1 MPSTAAGT
9 PDVTRPVLVT
19 GAAGFAGSH
28 LLDLLAREDH
38 PIVAW
43 SRRGTPGSAT
53 GGGRCTWRAVDVTA
67 PADVDRAIGEFRPRL
82 IYHCAADAE
91 SNRDATQVGT
101 TLAVNVRGTQHVLD
115 AVRRHASDA
124 RVIVTGSALVYKP
137 SSEPLTEDAV
147 IAPAGGYAFSKL
159 AQETLALRA
168 AWHDGL
174 DVIVARAFNHIGP
187 RQSPAFVAASVAQQI
202 ARIEVGRG
210 EARLLV
216 GNLEARRDLADVRD
230 TVRAYRALADR
241 GLAGT
246 AYNVCRGEASTIRT
260 LVEGLV
266 ARSRVPV
273 EIVVD
278 PARLRPVDVPV
289 LVGSH
294 DRITAATGWRPEIP
308 LDQTLDDLLSWWRQI
323 ER

>member
-1 MPSTAAGT
+1 M
-9 PDVTRPVLVT
+9 TRPVLVT

-28 LLDLLAREDH
+28 LLDLLALEDH

-43 SRRGTPGSAT
+43 SRRGAPGPAT
-53 GGGRCTWRAVDVTA
+53 GGGRCAWRAVDITV
-67 PADVDRAIGEFRPRL
+67 PGDVDRAIDESQPRV
-82 IYHCAADAE
+82 IYHCAGDAQ

-115 AVRRHASDA
+115 AVRRHARDA

-137 SSEPLTEDAV
+137 SSAPLTEESAIV
-147 IAPAGGYAFSKL
+147 PAGGYPLSKL

-168 AWHDGL
+168 ARHDGL

-187 RQSPAFVAASVAQQI
+187 RQSPAFVASSVAQQI
-202 ARIEVGRG
+202 ARIELARG
-210 EARLLV
+210 EPRILV
-216 GNLEARRDLADVRD
+216 GNLEPRRDIADVRD
-230 TVRAYRALADR
+230 TVRAYRALAER

-246 AYNVCRGEASTIRT
+246 AYNVCRGEAPTIRA

-266 ARSRVPV
+266 ARARLPV

-278 PARLRPVDVPV
+278 PARLRPVDVPL

-308 LDQTLDDLLSWWRQI
+308 LDQTLDDLLSWWREI
-323 ER
+323 VH